1 MHAALLTSDE
11 PHNSPTVFVLSAVVV
26 LIVAPTVVNSLGFYV
41 VVGLFG
47 EKIAR
52 SIPRIEVREAIVS
65 GISSLTFKGW
75 HAILYGVY
83 RKVPKKKAV
92 MHRPVATGY
101 NTFDSN
107 DGH

>member
-1 MHAALLTSDE
+1 MLTSDE
-11 PHNSPTVFVLSAVVV
+11 PHNSPTVFVFSAVVV
-26 LIVAPTVVNSLGFYV
+26 LIVVATVVNSLGFYV

-75 HAILYGVY
+75 HAILDGVY
-83 RKVPKKKAV
+83 HTVTKKKSV
-92 MHRPVATGY
+92 THRPVATRY
-101 NTFDSN
+101 NTF
-107 DGH
+107 G